1 MTLLLLT
8 SLLNHSAE
16 AAPRTLSKRAQV
28 RYEDVVTTK
37 DGTRWRGRLIEKGEL
52 YRIRL
57 SDNSEVV
64 VPKEQVQSVTREL
77 DPGLPHQGQ
86 WGLRLS
92 TGMEL
97 GVKLANSN
105 AGLRYGPIV
114 ELSLAHSFGGSVEP
128 EIIAVLSPMGEEQG
142 RYDWQIGVGTRVYF
156 QPERRAKP
164 FAATQFILMGSE
176 GDLGLR
182 TGPGFQWD
190 WSPNAGIGFVQGFEL
205 LSQLKNSDED
215 GQVTA
220 VGLGY
225 NMMVEL
231 QVRF

>member
-1 MTLLLLT
+1 MILLLFCALFA
-8 SLLNHSAE
+8 SVAD
-16 AAPRTLSKRAQV
+16 AAPRILSKRAQA

-37 DGTRWRGRLIEKGEL
+37 DGSRWRGRLIEKGEV

-57 SDNSEVV
+57 PDNSEVAI
-64 VPKEQVQSVTREL
+64 PKEQVQSVTREL

-86 WGLRLS
+86 WGLRAS
-92 TGMEL
+92 TGLEL
-97 GVKLANSN
+97 GVRLADSN
-105 AGLRYGPIV
+105 AGLRYGPVV

-128 EIIAVLSPMGEEQG
+128 ELLVVLSPMGDAQG
-142 RYDWQIGVGTRVYF
+142 NYTTQLGFGTRIYF

-164 FAATQFILMGSE
+164 FAATQFVLMGSQ

-205 LSQLKNSDED
+205 ISQLKNSDGD
-215 GQVTA
+215 DQVA
-220 VGLGY
+220 VALGY
-225 NMMVEL
+225 HMMVEAQL
-231 QVRF
+231 RF